1 MLLPDPVRPL
11 IQTLQPGANNCVI
24 RASLSPAPR
33 GPGHP
38 SYGIP
43 AIVPAGSGGAP
54 GRSAGLN
61 VLAELIPR
69 GWRHPRKPRTEIGR
83 NVSLFR
89 SGMAWAGRTHNLDLD
104 VFNYLG
110 GINGEVA
117 EDLGRPPL
125 GYSELAGIA
134 KSVERYRREWVA
146 QGRFCSPE
154 EVAAYA
160 RNGQRLSVQAR
171 RRNNRGRDEDMVVR
185 AYAGESV
192 SAIARV
198 HGCLRNT
205 VRDVLETRRADH
217 AVEASSMRLT
227 SPSWMVRPAASSTGA
242 RRMWG
247 IRSGR

>member
-1 MLLPDPVRPL
+1 MRQNACPCAGLAKTADSLRP
-11 IQTLQPGANNCVI
+11 
-24 RASLSPAPR
+24 
-33 GPGHP
+33 GPP
-38 SYGIP
+38 EL
-43 AIVPAGSGGAP
+43 AKAD
-54 GRSAGLN
+54 RSAPSRVSEYLSEQLNADRGYGGVLTHNPVYGPPLMTAWGRRHPFGLN
-61 VLAELIPR
+61 VLAEGIPR

-146 QGRFCSPE
+146 QGRFYSPE

-205 VRDVLETRRADH
+205 VRDVLRRA
-217 AVEASSMRLT
+217 APITLS
-227 SPSWMVRPAASSTGA
+227 
-242 RRMWG
+242 RR
-247 IRSGR
+247 RR